1 MENKKIE
8 KQINEAIEIK
18 YNEIDYLYREIS
30 RIQKTINNLEYL
42 KKYGVGGV

>member
-18 YNEIDYLYREIS
+18 YNEIDYLY
-30 RIQKTINNLEYL
+30 
-42 KKYGVGGV
+42 GVGGV